1 MADSRQLHLFK
12 GSRQRGTAP
21 PPPTEFSLHVLI
33 ADTLRRWIVPG
44 WLFTHMPMG
53 ELRQP
58 ITAAR
63 LKRMGVTPGWPDFL
77 LLAPRGQCTEC
88 GVYADGGPHFL
99 ELKRPKLGRFTDEQK
114 DFAWWCAS
122 SNYPYAC
129 VDNYP
134 AALDVLK
141 RWGAVR
147 ANVSTW

>member
-12 GSRQRGTAP
+12 GSRQRGTAA

-77 LLAPRGQCTEC
+77 LLAPHRG
-88 GVYADGGPHFL
+88 GAHWL
-99 ELKRPKLGRFTDEQK
+99 ELKRPGSGGRLTDEQAE
-114 DFAWWCAS
+114 FGYWCGA
-122 SNYPYAC
+122 NGYPHAI
-129 VDNYP
+129 VTTYP
-134 AALDVLK
+134 EALDVLK

-147 ANVSTW
+147 ANISTW